1 MNANNNNSKT
11 KNGFMLFSLVMVV
24 ILSFSVSVVLY
35 LFLAKNGS
43 NNREFFKTKFDE
55 NEVNDG
61 LTKIKNMKSEIV
73 RVSKSMETKST
84 ELKEIKIEKNKLI
97 EKLEVAKKDADKRK
111 VDQKILS
118 ITTPA
123 GELPSNPV
131 IAKTEIKHLVETVDD
146 NLKKMADAKKFDEK
160 MLKNS
165 AIGLNEELKK
175 FISNKEKEALNNPYF
190 KATYGRDWVA
200 FVNDLKN
207 KGKESVFSGLDI
219 KNVKDKPNSLK
230 GMESLKNLLLQ
241 TKVEELNYYF
251 AFDYFK
257 EHFTNNEVNRKK
269 LLNELFNLPNVTT
282 MARQVPIPPQEMDKE
297 KIKKIQTANEDE
309 VKQRNLKIENKVT
322 EYLGYLKK
330 YEDFYNK
337 LNADNK

>member
-1 MNANNNNSKT
+1 
-11 KNGFMLFSLVMVV
+11 
-24 ILSFSVSVVLY
+24 
-35 LFLAKNGS
+35 
-43 NNREFFKTKFDE
+43 
-55 NEVNDG
+55 
-61 LTKIKNMKSEIV
+61 
-73 RVSKSMETKST
+73 
-84 ELKEIKIEKNKLI
+84 
-97 EKLEVAKKDADKRK
+97 
-111 VDQKILS
+111 
-118 ITTPA
+118 
-123 GELPSNPV
+123 
-131 IAKTEIKHLVETVDD
+131 
-146 NLKKMADAKKFDEK
+146 

>member
-1 MNANNNNSKT
+1 
-11 KNGFMLFSLVMVV
+11 MLFSLVMVV
-24 ILSFSVSVVLY
+24 ILSFSVSVILY

-43 NNREFFKTKFDE
+43 NNREFFNTKFDE
-55 NEVNDG
+55 NEVNDE
-61 LTKIKNMKSEIV
+61 LIKINNMKSDIV

-97 EKLEVAKKDADKRK
+97 EKLEIAKKVADKRK

>member
-190 KATYGRDWVA
+190 KAKYGREWVA
-200 FVNDLKN
+200 TVNDLKN
-207 KGKESVFSGLDI
+207 TGKDLVDVQLKISQILEFPKTKEGAVGL
-219 KNVKDKPNSLK
+219 KT
-230 GMESLKNLLLQ
+230 LLSQ
-241 TKVEELNYYF
+241 TKVEQLNYYF
-251 AFDYFK
+251 AFDYFPERLEK
-257 EHFTNNEVNRKK
+257 VSRERLAKFFDSVTPPATEV
-269 LLNELFNLPNVTT
+269 LL
-282 MARQVPIPPQEMDKE
+282 
-297 KIKKIQTANEDE
+297 TANEQSDFTN
-309 VKQRNLKIENKVT
+309 RNNINNRKAREARATEIENNATK
-322 EYLGYLKK
+322 YLDDIKK
-330 YEDFYNK
+330 YKEFLKNLDT
-337 LNADNK
+337 DNK